1 MCTVCIGVVGF
12 EPNYQKIYTCLGQL
26 LRGQPLPPLF
36 PSGKS
41 WGGGGGGGL
50 QNVQCQLLAIRF

>member
-1 MCTVCIGVVGF
+1 MHIDVAGF

-41 WGGGGGGGL
+41 RGGGGGFAKCTMSATSYKIL
-50 QNVQCQLLAIRF
+50 IY